1 VLSAVSVLVLRDHM
15 LDRTDASLTAAA
27 QGSAIRLSRAPGI
40 ALVNASPTYAVAVLN
55 LPTGRGRLVAG
66 DDPEAEL
73 VPAALERLG
82 GPFLGRL
89 ADGGTAFELS
99 GRLRAAA
106 ARTAVGDRIVVV
118 AVPLNEVR
126 EDIRRLVF
134 TELVTG
140 VVLITLLALLGRFL
154 IGKGLAPL
162 TRMASTAQLVA
173 EGGDL
178 SERMPEGR
186 SEAGRLGAAI
196 NVMLTHIQHAFAARW
211 ASEERVRRFAA
222 DASHELRNP
231 LTTIHGY
238 AELYRQGAIPPEETP
253 QVMRRIE
260 DEAAR
265 MARLVSELLELARLD
280 KGAPLAMAPVDLTA
294 VATEVVEDFAALNPD
309 HPVTLAAPGE
319 LIAVVDE
326 ARIRQVLVNLLANV
340 RAHTP
345 PGTSTVVRLTPP
357 AVLEVTDDGPGM
369 SPEHAA
375 RAFDRFHHTAQSD
388 GTGLGLAIVQAIA
401 TAHGGHATLRSLPTQ
416 GTTIQITLPRT
427 LSPPTPPH
435 LRGHPAAP
443 PHTRDEPSP

>member
-1 VLSAVSVLVLRDHM
+1 MTLGGRLLTGLLSVTAVGLAMLSVVSVLVMRGHM

-27 QGSAIRLSRAPGI
+27 HGSAARLVRASGI

-55 LPTGRGRLVAG
+55 LTTGRGRLLAG
-66 DDPEAEL
+66 DDTEAEHM
-73 VPAALERLG
+73 PETLERLG
-82 GPFLGRL
+82 GRVLEPL
-89 ADGGTAFELS
+89 ADSGTPFALS
-99 GRLRAAA
+99 TRLRAAA
-106 ARTAVGDRIVVV
+106 ARMDVGDRIVVV
-118 AVPLNEVR
+118 AVPLDEVR
-126 EDIRRLVF
+126 DAVKRLIL

-140 VVLITLLALLGRFL
+140 VVLMALLALLGRFL
-154 IGKGLAPL
+154 IAKGLAPL
-162 TRMASTAQLVA
+162 RRMASTAQLVA

-196 NVMLTHIQHAFAARW
+196 NVMLTRIQYAFAARW

-280 KGAPLAMAPVDLTA
+280 KGAALAMAPVDLTA
-294 VATEVVEDFAALNPD
+294 LAAEVVDDFAALNPD

-319 LIAVVDE
+319 LVAVADE
-326 ARIRQVLVNLLANV
+326 ARVRQVLVNLLANV

-345 PGTSTVVRLTPP
+345 PGTRATVRLAPP

-369 SPEHAA
+369 PPEVAA
-375 RAFDRFHHTAQSD
+375 IAFDRFHHTAESD
-388 GTGLGLAIVQAIA
+388 GSGLGLSIVQAIA
-401 TAHGGHATLRSLPTQ
+401 IAHGGQAVLRSLPTQ
-416 GTTIQITLPRT
+416 GTTVQVTLPT
-427 LSPPTPPH
+427 H
-435 LRGHPAAP
+435 L
-443 PHTRDEPSP
+443 

>member
-1 VLSAVSVLVLRDHM
+1 MTLSGRLLTGLLSVTAAGLAVLSVVSVLVLRGHM

-27 QGSAIRLSRAPGI
+27 HGSATRLVRASGI
-40 ALVNASPTYAVAVLN
+40 ALVNASPSYAVALLN
-55 LPTGRGRLVAG
+55 LTTGRGRLLAG
-66 DDPEAEL
+66 DDTEAGHMPEM
-73 VPAALERLG
+73 LERLG
-82 GPFLGRL
+82 GRVLEPL
-89 ADGGTAFELS
+89 ADSGRPFALS

-106 ARTAVGDRIVVV
+106 ARMDVGDRIVVV
-118 AVPLNEVR
+118 AVPLDEVR
-126 EDIRRLVF
+126 DAVKRLILA
-134 TELVTG
+134 ELVTG
-140 VVLITLLALLGRFL
+140 VVLIVLLLLLGRFL
-154 IGKGLAPL
+154 IAKGLAPL
-162 TRMASTAQLVA
+162 HRMASTAQRVA

-196 NVMLTHIQHAFAARW
+196 NVMLTRIQYAFAARW

-265 MARLVSELLELARLD
+265 MTRLVSELLELARLD
-280 KGAPLAMAPVDLTA
+280 KGAPLAMAPVDLTTLA
-294 VATEVVEDFAALNPD
+294 AEVVDDFTALNPA
-309 HPVTLAAPGE
+309 HPVTLDAPAE

-345 PGTSTVVRLTPP
+345 PGTTTTVRVTPP
-357 AVLEVTDDGPGM
+357 ATLEVTDTGPGM
-369 SPEHAA
+369 PPEIAA
-375 RAFDRFHHTAQSD
+375 LAFDRFHHHAESD
-388 GTGLGLAIVQAIA
+388 GTGLGLSIVQAIA
-401 TAHGGHATLRSLPTQ
+401 IAHGGQATLRSLPTQ
-416 GTTIQITLPRT
+416 GTTIQVTLPT
-427 LSPPTPPH
+427 H
-435 LRGHPAAP
+435 L
-443 PHTRDEPSP
+443 